1 VHEVSTSGQGWQLA
15 GSTLDFLRGR
25 WQADR
30 VLTDFRSGQTGS
42 FAGVAAFAERPA
54 DPATLAD
61 PARPADPAHL
71 TDPARAAG
79 LALAYLEQGQLSF
92 GGHHGPAS
100 RRLLYLPA
108 DEGAAAVLFA
118 DGRPFYRLDL
128 RSGVCHA
135 EHPCGPDSY
144 LVTVRVLGPDAYAE
158 CWRASGPGKDYEM
171 TTTLA
176 RIGPAE

>member
-1 VHEVSTSGQGWQLA
+1 MSGQCWQLA

-25 WQADR
+25 WRADR

-42 FAGVAAFAERPA
+42 FAGVAAFTERPA
-54 DPATLAD
+54 DPAG
-61 PARPADPAHL
+61 PAGPV
-71 TDPARAAG
+71 
-79 LALAYLEQGQLSF
+79 LAYLEQGELSF
-92 GGHHGPAS
+92 GKHHGPAS
-100 RRLLYLPA
+100 RSLLYLPA
-108 DEGAAAVLFA
+108 EDGAATVLFA

-158 CWRASGPGKDYEM
+158 RWRASGPGKDYEM